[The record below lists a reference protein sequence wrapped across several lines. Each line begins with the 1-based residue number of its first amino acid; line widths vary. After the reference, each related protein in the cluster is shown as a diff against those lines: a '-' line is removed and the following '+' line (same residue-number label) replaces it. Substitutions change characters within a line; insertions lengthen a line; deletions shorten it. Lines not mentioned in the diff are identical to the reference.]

1 MQLLTVKYYDNDELV
16 LIILK
21 LRDLLLFT
29 LDFAYYKNTIV
40 VVMVLAFDKPSNFDG
55 QQFFYYI
62 II

>member
-40 VVMVLAFDKPSNFDG
+40 VVMVLAFDKR
-55 QQFFYYI
+55 
-62 II
+62 